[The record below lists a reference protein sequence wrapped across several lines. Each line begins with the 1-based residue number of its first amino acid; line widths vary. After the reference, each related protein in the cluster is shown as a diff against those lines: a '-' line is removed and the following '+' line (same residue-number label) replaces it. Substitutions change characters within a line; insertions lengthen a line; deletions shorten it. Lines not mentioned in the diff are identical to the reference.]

1 MHMMRYSE
9 AIKPKV
15 AGVSGLGNLEIKKL
29 GSPSQMVKV
38 LGRKKETL
46 EEDYNV

>member
-15 AGVSGLGNLEIKKL
+15 CGGFGLGELGDKKL
-29 GSPSQMVKV
+29 GSPSQMVEV
-38 LGRKKETL
+38 LGRKRETL